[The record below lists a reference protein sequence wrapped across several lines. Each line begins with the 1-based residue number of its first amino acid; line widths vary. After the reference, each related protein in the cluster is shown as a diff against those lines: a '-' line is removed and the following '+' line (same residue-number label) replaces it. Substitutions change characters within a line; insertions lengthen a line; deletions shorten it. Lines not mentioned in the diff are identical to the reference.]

1 MKLSDTE
8 WIVMN
13 AVWEAAA
20 PVSARDV
27 LDSVESAWAYTTVKT
42 LLSRLAE
49 KGVVSENKRAN
60 TNYYEALITRDQ
72 ARGDALHLLVDKAF
86 DGTIGSLLQH
96 MVSREKLSKRDKE
109 RLAELMSELDAKG
122 RNKK

>member
-13 AVWEAAA
+13 AVWEAGEA
-20 PVSARDV
+20 VSARDV
-27 LDSVESAWAYTTVKT
+27 LESVESDWAYTTVKT

-49 KGVVSENKRAN
+49 KGILSEYKRAN
-60 TNYYEALITRDQ
+60 TNYYESLVTRDQ
-72 ARGDALHLLVDKAF
+72 ARADALHLLVDKAF
-86 DGTIGSLLQH
+86 DGTFGSLLQH
-96 MVSREKLSKRDKE
+96 MVSREKLSKRDRQ
-109 RLAELMSELDAKG
+109 RLAEMMAELDAKK